1 MTDVNLIDIFIKKR
15 RIKYLR
21 KYIQKQIDFLKKI
34 QKSYIQIGGAGE
46 SKDNKEENILDQ
58 SKREGEQIRII
69 GISSFFQDAPNIIR
83 FKFVNWK

>member
-46 SKDNKEENILDQ
+46 SKDNKEENI
-58 SKREGEQIRII
+58 
-69 GISSFFQDAPNIIR
+69 FFIR
-83 FKFVNWK
+83 FS